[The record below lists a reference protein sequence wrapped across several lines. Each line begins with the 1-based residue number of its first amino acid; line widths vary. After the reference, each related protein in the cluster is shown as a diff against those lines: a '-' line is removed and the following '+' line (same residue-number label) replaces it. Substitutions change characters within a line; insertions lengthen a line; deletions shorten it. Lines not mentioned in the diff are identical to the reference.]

1 MIKTITYTPKGVC
14 SRQMEID
21 LENDII
27 KEVRVLGGCSG
38 NLQGVSSL
46 LVGMTRDEAI
56 RRMEGIRCGSKPTSC
71 PDQLAHALEE
81 MIAQ

>member
-1 MIKTITYTPKGVC
+1 MKTITYTPKGVC

-71 PDQLAHALEE
+71 PDQLAYALKQ
-81 MIAQ
+81 AD

>member
-71 PDQLAHALEE
+71 PDQLAYALKQ
-81 MIAQ
+81 AD

>member
-56 RRMEGIRCGSKPTSC
+56 RRMEGIRCGS
-71 PDQLAHALEE
+71 
-81 MIAQ
+81 

>member
-1 MIKTITYTPKGVC
+1 MKTITYTPKGVC

-21 LENDII
+21 LEDDII

-71 PDQLAHALEE
+71 PDQLACALKQ
-81 MIAQ
+81 AD

>member
-71 PDQLAHALEE
+71 PDQLACALKQ
-81 MIAQ
+81 AD

>member
-38 NLQGVSSL
+38 NLKGVSSL
-46 LVGMTRDEAI
+46 LVGMTRD
-56 RRMEGIRCGSKPTSC
+56 
-71 PDQLAHALEE
+71 
-81 MIAQ
+81 